1 MVYAIRNHLLRRTLL
16 YLPAASPLLP
26 DLLRVLRQGGPA
38 NLEFLALGAHKPP
51 TEYGQ
56 LTGMPRHLLMNGP
69 WVLGQPV
76 TATTMIILD
85 NGGNLTSRINNID
98 IGLHPETEVQRI
110 SPNAFDLGA
119 FLVGSMIDLTM
130 TPPIH
135 LQTTIW
141 RRIQFSINP
150 DIANR
155 IHNCHTPP
163 PRMQHFEASVA
174 IPRHLLD
181 AARRETG
188 IGSGFGNIGYK
199 LHGYIGTLHYYFEFA
214 PLRTRENMILAD
226 PLEGRII
233 CLLET
238 LLPQQNLPPEGVD
251 NWVTF
256 RHVHAPIGE
265 GRSFVTGPI
274 RNVTVDGEIGPEEA
288 RGGGIS
294 GPGGGGG
301 AAGLGGGDG
310 PP

>member
-1 MVYAIRNHLLRRTLL
+1 
-16 YLPAASPLLP
+16 
-26 DLLRVLRQGGPA
+26 
-38 NLEFLALGAHKPP
+38 
-51 TEYGQ
+51 
-56 LTGMPRHLLMNGP
+56 
-69 WVLGQPV
+69 
-76 TATTMIILD
+76 
-85 NGGNLTSRINNID
+85 
-98 IGLHPETEVQRI
+98 
-110 SPNAFDLGA
+110 
-119 FLVGSMIDLTM
+119 
-130 TPPIH
+130 
-135 LQTTIW
+135 
-141 RRIQFSINP
+141 
-150 DIANR
+150 
-155 IHNCHTPP
+155 
-163 PRMQHFEASVA
+163 
-174 IPRHLLD
+174 
-181 AARRETG
+181 
-188 IGSGFGNIGYK
+188 
-199 LHGYIGTLHYYFEFA
+199 
-214 PLRTRENMILAD
+214 MILAD